1 MKILQ
6 GGKYMI
12 SVCIIVKNEEKLI
25 EKCLKHLL
33 PLEYEIVVVDT
44 GSTDNTK
51 AVAAKYTDMVFDY
64 EWQQDFAAARNFA
77 ISKATNDYIL
87 MIDSDEILLSYD
99 RKELEELIKLYPDRI
114 GRIGIISEYV
124 RGNEKYKVKSQV
136 SRLFS
141 KKLFCY
147 RGSIHEQIVPINNNN
162 GVPVTYNAPLLVNH
176 SGYDGELEVR
186 RKKTERNIN
195 LLLKELKDKGDDP
208 YILYQLG
215 KSYYMQE
222 DYPAACEAF
231 WKALY
236 FDLDPKLEYVQDM
249 VESYGYALLN
259 SNQYE
264 TALQL
269 LGVYDEFAVNADFV
283 FLIGL
288 IYMNNAM
295 FTEAISE
302 FLKAAKM
309 TEYKMEGVNSYLA
322 FFNIGVI
329 HECLGNTEK
338 AIKYYKKCGNYEKA
352 QERLRNIR

>member
-1 MKILQ
+1 MVSI
-6 GGKYMI
+6 
-12 SVCIIVKNEEKLI
+12 CIIVKNEEKLI
-25 EKCLKHLL
+25 EQCLKHLL

-51 AVAAKYTDMVFDY
+51 VVAARYTNKVFDY

-77 ISKATNDYIL
+77 IGKASNDYIL
-87 MIDSDEILLSYD
+87 MIDSDEIVISYD
-99 RKELEELIKLYPDRI
+99 KKELEAQIQKFPDGI
-114 GRIGIISEYV
+114 GRINIISEYV
-124 RGNEKYKVKSQV
+124 RGNERYKIKSQV

-141 KKLFCY
+141 KKLYCY
-147 RGSIHEQIVPINNNN
+147 QGRIHEQIVPVNKGTGTGIIYSI
-162 GVPVTYNAPLLVNH
+162 PIIVNH
-176 SGYDGELEVR
+176 SGYDGKLELR

-195 LLLKELKDKGDDP
+195 LLLKELRDKGDDP

-215 KSYYMQE
+215 KAYYMQE
-222 DYPAACEAF
+222 DYSAACEAF

-259 SNQYE
+259 SRQYE

-288 IYMNNAM
+288 IYMNNSM
-295 FTEAISE
+295 FTEAIGE
-302 FLKAAKM
+302 FLKATKM
-309 TEYKMEGVNSYLA
+309 ADYKMEGVNSYLA
-322 FFNIGVI
+322 YYNIGVI
-329 HECLGNTEK
+329 HECLGNIKK
-338 AIKYYKKCGNYEKA
+338 AKEYYKKCGDYERAKI
-352 QERLRNIR
+352 RLTQIE